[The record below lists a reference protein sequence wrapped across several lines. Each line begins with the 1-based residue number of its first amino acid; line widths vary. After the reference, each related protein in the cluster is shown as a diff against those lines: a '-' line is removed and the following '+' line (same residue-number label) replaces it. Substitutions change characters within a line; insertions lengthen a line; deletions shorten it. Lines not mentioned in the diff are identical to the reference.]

1 MGVLTIRNVDDA
13 VKLEL
18 RKKAAARG
26 VSMEQYLRDLVTETA
41 TSSPR
46 RNLSVDQILSLA
58 VKPKQDFDLKKVS
71 DELYSYL
78 EEE

>member
-1 MGVLTIRNVDDA
+1 MGVLTIRNIDDG

-18 RKKAAARG
+18 RKKAAAQG
-26 VSMEQYLRDLVTETA
+26 VSMEQYLRDVLTEA
-41 TSSPR
+41 ANGKPR
-46 RNLSVDQILSLA
+46 RTLSTEQILALA